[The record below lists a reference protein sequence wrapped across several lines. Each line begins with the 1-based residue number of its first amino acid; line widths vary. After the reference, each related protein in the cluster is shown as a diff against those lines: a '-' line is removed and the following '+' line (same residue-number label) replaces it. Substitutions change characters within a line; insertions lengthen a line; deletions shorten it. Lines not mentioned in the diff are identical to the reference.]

1 MLSDGGYRTPAVSKN
16 VGCVCVAPSLGW
28 EEAMNEQPDSDYW
41 RSKADEYRILAESAD
56 DAEAREAFLRLA
68 EDCDALAWR
77 QDCMA
82 EPKSVRFT

>member
-1 MLSDGGYRTPAVSKN
+1 
-16 VGCVCVAPSLGW
+16 
-28 EEAMNEQPDSDYW
+28 MNEQPDSDYW

-68 EDCDALAWR
+68 EDCDALARR